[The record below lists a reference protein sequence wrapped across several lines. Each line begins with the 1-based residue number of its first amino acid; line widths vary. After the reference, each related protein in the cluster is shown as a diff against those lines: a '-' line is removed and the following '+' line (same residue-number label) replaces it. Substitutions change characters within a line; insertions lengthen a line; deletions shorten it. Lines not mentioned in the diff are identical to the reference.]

1 MKSLSVSAMACQTL
15 PRRKSLKRSVFK
27 LDIHKASYNCDA
39 RDFTGRNGARQLAL
53 RDGACKK
60 LLFPKWDVK
69 LKHQLSRIY
78 TKLCPLIRSES
89 WTAQERKGKR
99 FGCFSSLM
107 FLHPRCRHS
116 NSCRMSQRSRLGSSI
131 FQTSQQEGSNSA
143 PATCEYSTKPSKALP
158 KNYLCHTGD
167 RNIVGI
173 GHVIGVPSSGPAKQQ
188 IFTPN

>member
-15 PRRKSLKRSVFK
+15 PRCKSLKRSVFK

-69 LKHQLSRIY
+69 LKHQLSRVLS
-78 TKLCPLIRSES
+78 KSCPLIRSES

-99 FGCFSSLM
+99 FGT
-107 FLHPRCRHS
+107 FLVS
-116 NSCRMSQRSRLGSSI
+116 NV
-131 FQTSQQEGSNSA
+131 SA
-143 PATCEYSTKPSKALP
+143 PSMSTFEFVPYVTAKPPRIIYFSDVSAR
-158 KNYLCHTGD
+158 G
-167 RNIVGI
+167 
-173 GHVIGVPSSGPAKQQ
+173 KQQ
-188 IFTPN
+188 CPRNL